1 MKDER
6 FDILLELAK
15 RGRPEPSAEAPYGF
29 ASRVAARWAEAPK
42 QASLAD
48 LWERLCWYGAG
59 VSLAALVFCAS
70 FTPSASQPNA
80 FEMLLSVPEIS
91 RDTF

>member
-6 FDILLELAK
+6 FDTFLELAR

-29 ASRVAARWAEAPK
+29 ASRVAARWAGAPK
-42 QASLAD
+42 HPSLAD

-59 VSLAALVFCAS
+59 VSLAALVFSAS
-70 FTPSASQPNA
+70 FAPPTSQPNA

-91 RDTF
+91 RDIF